1 MNETNMFEV
10 AVRGKFRFDFMG
22 KKSVEDLWELSTEDL
37 DIIFKGLNSQLKQVK
52 EESLLQ
58 TKTQEDKKLDT
69 KIEIVKYIFKVKVA
83 EAKAKE
89 DAIAKKEQRQK
100 LLEALDVKNN
110 EDIKS
115 MSKEEILKKLEEL
128 DS

>member
-1 MNETNMFEV
+1 MNETNIFEV